1 MSEFRVLI
9 DLERLR
15 SPNSGLGQV
24 ALNLGKEF
32 LAHPSDI
39 WQPVYLLPENRT
51 NVFSVPVAHEVPS
64 WRRRYAPRF
73 APRYA
78 LWHMLHQDAKYLPAP
93 GSPYVLTINDLNF
106 LEEKSPQKAAKRLA
120 HVQKLVDRAV
130 AITVISEFTGGVVRE
145 HLEIG
150 DTPIH
155 VIHIGPCTD
164 TSQPGSRP
172 GSLPDGEYLFSLGVV
187 RPKKNF
193 HVLVEFLE
201 RVADVNLVIAG
212 NIKGDYAQEIRE
224 RAASLG
230 LGERL
235 VLAGEVS
242 EAEKVWLFRN
252 CKAFVFPSLYEG
264 FGLPL
269 LESMS
274 FGKPTFSSSR
284 TSLPEVGGDHVFYW
298 DNFTPDHM
306 VDVYD
311 RGMRAYAEDPGL
323 RDNLI
328 ARAQTFTWET
338 AAAKY
343 SALYE
348 QILSAG

>member
-1 MSEFRVLI
+1 MSEPKVLI

-24 ALNLGKEF
+24 AQNLGREF
-32 LAHPSDI
+32 LAHPSDQ

-51 NVFSVPVAHEVPS
+51 DAFSVPVAHEVPS
-64 WRRRYAPRF
+64 WRRRYAPRL

-93 GSPYVLTINDLNF
+93 GCPYLLTIHDLNF
-106 LEEKSPQKAAKRLA
+106 LQEKSPRKAAKRLA
-120 HVQKLVDRAV
+120 HVQKLVDGAV

-145 HLEIG
+145 HLDVG
-150 DTPIH
+150 DTAIH
-155 VIHIGPCTD
+155 VIHNGPCTN
-164 TSQPGSRP
+164 SNQEGSKP
-172 GSLPDGEYLFSLGVV
+172 KSLPAGDFLFSLGVV

-193 HVLVEFLE
+193 HVLVEFLQ
-201 RVADVNLVIAG
+201 RIAGVNLVIAG
-212 NIKGDYAQEIRE
+212 NIKGDYAEDIRQ

-230 LGERL
+230 LGER
-235 VLAGEVS
+235 VFLAGEVS

-274 FGKPTFSSSR
+274 FGKPTFSSSQ

-298 DNFTPDHM
+298 DNFEPDYM
-306 VDVYD
+306 ADVYN
-311 RGMRAYAEDPGL
+311 RGMREYGEDPGL
-323 RDNLI
+323 RDRLM
-328 ARAQTFTWET
+328 ARAQTFTWQT

-348 QILSAG
+348 QILAGK